1 MDTSLSRPGSG
12 AAHHRLGLA
21 AHRAGRPGQAV
32 TYLRAAARA
41 EPSNPDY
48 VGALAGALFDSG
60 DCEPAARC
68 YIHMIKQD
76 ALRADAHVGLARARE
91 AQGNVASAIA
101 SIWQAVR
108 LYPADRHARS
118 ILARLLRHLGYDL
131 AAGREEKRA
140 QTGAIKNAGKGHRVN
155 IDERRR
161 DEAEASR
168 QLSHAFAA
176 AGQYD
181 CAESE
186 ILRAVI
192 FDPDNAANLTALSD
206 LYEQLGRLDEAVA
219 ALREALHADP
229 SNAAAHIAL
238 GGILARM
245 GELDAAEASLKS
257 ALEYMPGAAAA
268 HLNLANIE
276 MERGQLDKSI
286 EHLARALAEQPDYV
300 EAHNNR
306 ANILLLQGRYAEGWD
321 EYEWRRR
328 MPRGA
333 PAELNIPDW
342 RGQPLDSAPL
352 YIIGEQA
359 AGDAVMFA
367 TCLSELADRGGPV
380 SLHCETRITG
390 LMRRAFPWL
399 DVSDRLPDDS
409 DPKLRGGHVI
419 CLGSLPGLFRRSE
432 ADFARSQPY
441 LVAEPSQ
448 VAEWRARYR
457 ALGDGIKVGF
467 TWSGGKSHIQQ
478 RQRAIC
484 LPDWMPLFC
493 QPGAHFIDLQ
503 FGAHDAARTEL
514 RQHFGIAPYRPAEI
528 APDGDMESFA
538 AQIKALDLVI
548 SIDNTTVHFAGA
560 LGVPVWTLVPPSPSW
575 RWQIE
580 RRDSP
585 WYPSMELFRRA
596 IGESWGAVLERIGEA
611 LAAHISGAERDGEN
625 STDRQ
630 IFPGATPCG
639 GNLLPPVATACVA
652 NN

>member
-1 MDTSLSRPGSG
+1 MS
-12 AAHHRLGLA
+12 
-21 AHRAGRPGQAV
+21 
-32 TYLRAAARA
+32 
-41 EPSNPDY
+41 
-48 VGALAGALFDSG
+48 
-60 DCEPAARC
+60 
-68 YIHMIKQD
+68 
-76 ALRADAHVGLARARE
+76 
-91 AQGNVASAIA
+91 
-101 SIWQAVR
+101 
-108 LYPADRHARS
+108 
-118 ILARLLRHLGYDL
+118 
-131 AAGREEKRA
+131 KR
-140 QTGAIKNAGKGHRVN
+140 T
-155 IDERRR
+155 
-161 DEAEASR
+161 
-168 QLSHAFAA
+168 
-176 AGQYD
+176 
-181 CAESE
+181 
-186 ILRAVI
+186 
-192 FDPDNAANLTALSD
+192 
-206 LYEQLGRLDEAVA
+206 
-219 ALREALHADP
+219 
-229 SNAAAHIAL
+229 
-238 GGILARM
+238 
-245 GELDAAEASLKS
+245 
-257 ALEYMPGAAAA
+257 
-268 HLNLANIE
+268 
-276 MERGQLDKSI
+276 
-286 EHLARALAEQPDYV
+286 
-300 EAHNNR
+300 NNR

-367 TCLSELADRGGPV
+367 TCLSDLADRGGPV

-484 LPDWMPLFC
+484 LPDCMPLFC